1 MGDFD
6 YSTGRPRMPQFR
18 EADGRMDWR
27 QIADMFIPGNVWN
40 SRTNQYRPLGIA
52 SGVTGLP
59 IEGAVALGRGAGSF
73 LQSIGRG
80 GRNLFGGRRE
90 GMPDFSSSF
99 GRIGNDAAN
108 YRGGR
113 NFIDMDNSRIAQ
125 EARNTVS
132 DIEDFRRGGGGSR
145 SERGESPIGLGQLGR
160 GGDEALIA
168 ASRAQHSRNGALMER

>member
-1 MGDFD
+1 MSRFD

-59 IEGAVALGRGAGSF
+59 IEGAVAFGRGAGSF

-80 GRNLFGGRRE
+80 GRNLFGGRGGDRTGLGPTLPRGPRFSGDFAGQDNWGTRE
-90 GMPDFSSSF
+90 PPSARVDGWQMP
-99 GRIGNDAAN
+99 GTEERTRA
-108 YRGGR
+108 
-113 NFIDMDNSRIAQ
+113 
-125 EARNTVS
+125 
-132 DIEDFRRGGGGSR
+132 
-145 SERGESPIGLGQLGR
+145 ERGESPIGLGQLGR
-160 GGDEALIA
+160 GGDEAMLYYSQA
-168 ASRAQHSRNGALMER
+168 MRNRNGALMER